1 MWENLFK
8 KTDKYQWS
16 PHQFLSSQIQSQVGP
31 CISFSHYLLLTIF
44 LVYLGLCQDDGHES
58 LMESAV
64 IVKESEE
71 DENDELNNLEENPK
85 DNTGVYV
92 FDSIKEVGNENGT
105 LEEGDDANIE
115 GATEVLAAV
124 SEEGSNPDFEIVEN
138 ESTQNLSVDSESGS
152 TKVEMV
158 SENCDKSANSEP
170 EVEQSMKLPDTVTHI
185 VSRCGVNVYIVGT
198 AHFSHES
205 QEDVAKVRLMPNI
218 FLSNLKKNV

>member
-1 MWENLFK
+1 
-8 KTDKYQWS
+8 
-16 PHQFLSSQIQSQVGP
+16 
-31 CISFSHYLLLTIF
+31 
-44 LVYLGLCQDDGHES
+44 
-58 LMESAV
+58 MESAV

-138 ESTQNLSVDSESGS
+138 ESTQNLSVESESGS

-218 FLSNLKKNV
+218 FLSNLKKNVWFHYILCRPFWWHAHEWSSSNCALVVLTFYVSTKKPFSKKQKISTLVKISNIA

>member
-1 MWENLFK
+1 M
-8 KTDKYQWS
+8 
-16 PHQFLSSQIQSQVGP
+16 SSQIQSQVGP